1 MIAVDTNIVM
11 RLLSRD
17 DEVQFQR
24 ARRLFSTNSVFIST
38 TVALECEWVL
48 QYAYKF
54 SPQEIVA
61 ALRRLF
67 GLKDVVLEDGER
79 VAMALEWHE
88 QGLDFADALHLAA
101 SPEGTPFY
109 TFDRKLIKASRGVS
123 RQDVRE
129 PD

>member
-1 MIAVDTNIVM
+1 MIAVDTNIVV

-17 DEVQFQR
+17 EESQYQR
-24 ARRLFSTNSVFIST
+24 AYRLFNDHKVFIST

-48 QYAYKF
+48 RYAYQF
-54 SPQEIVA
+54 SPLEIIA

-67 GLKDVVLEDGER
+67 GLENVVLEEGER
-79 VAMALEWHE
+79 IAMALEWHE

-101 SPEGTPFY
+101 SPEDAPFF
-109 TFDRKLIKASRGVS
+109 TFDRKLIKGSHGVS